1 KAPVTAVQALVTV
14 VAQNKVLVAWDN
26 HFTLAHVILQ
36 LIAPAPVNF
45 ARIRLL
51 RREIIALAIRHP
63 LAVNGVALMQRN
75 AVHIYAFVAQTNMVP
90 GQPDHPLHQKLGWIH
105 GKVKNNDVSTLNFAI
120 RQQLPRARVTGK
132 VQLVHKQKVADQ
144 ESVFH
149 GAGGNL
155 ECLNNKRDD
164 KDAEDHHRKKALD
177 AKEAAL
183 VSLSPFTRN
192 TGARRGP
199 QRDLRP
205 WLFRYRRRLHGLRG
219 LLHLVFT
226 LSGDRLLHS
235 DLFFGVHAFSGCA
248 RRCSRACLA
257 ASCSAFFLVAP
268 SARATYSG
276 LLWPCT

>member
-90 GQPDHPLHQKLGWIH
+90 GQPDHPLHQKLGRIH

-132 VQLVHKQKVADQ
+132 VQLVHEQKVADQ

-155 ECLNNKRDD
+155 ECLNNKGDD
-164 KDAEDHHRKKALD
+164 KNAEDHHRKKALD

-183 VSLSPFTRN
+183 VSLYPFTRN
-192 TGARRGP
+192 TGAS
-199 QRDLRP
+199 QRDRRP
-205 WLFRYRRRLHGLRG
+205 WLCPYRRRLHGLRG
-219 LLHLVFT
+219 LLHLVST
-226 LSGDRLLHS
+226 LSDARLLPS
-235 DLFFGVHAFSGCA
+235 DLFFRVHAFSGCA
-248 RRCSRACLA
+248 RRCSKACLA